1 MPLSPQDTFF
11 VYLDGAVLVLEF
23 LGPVIIVI
31 VIIGGIIWAL
41 SGKPPERERHSV
53 REEPPPKREPEER
66 TEREGEWPPA
76 PRKRGHK

>member
-1 MPLSPQDTFF
+1 MPLSPQDTFAAYF
-11 VYLDGAVLVLEF
+11 DGTLLVLEF

-31 VIIGGIIWAL
+31 AIIGGIIWAL
-41 SGKPPERERHSV
+41 SSKPPERERYSM
-53 REEPPPKREPEER
+53 REELLPKREPEER